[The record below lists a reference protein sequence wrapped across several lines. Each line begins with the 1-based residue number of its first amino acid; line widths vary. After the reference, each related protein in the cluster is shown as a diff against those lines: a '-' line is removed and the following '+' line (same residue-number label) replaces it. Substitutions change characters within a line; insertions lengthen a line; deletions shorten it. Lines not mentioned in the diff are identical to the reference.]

1 MNGTFPAE
9 YPRLLRIAGF
19 RGLGRRGFPVL
30 AFRNALKASG
40 TTLFGFA
47 AWAAVYLLF
56 AAAYAKTTARGRFE
70 RDGPGALV
78 LLAAEA
84 AAVLALVAL
93 PPCYGLESALL
104 VLVAIQLGG
113 RVTPAL
119 GMAWI
124 AIQSA
129 LLLVV
134 IAMHWNTHSG
144 IMLAGAYFPFQVL
157 AFWTAHLLGR
167 EAAAREG
174 LAKALAE
181 LHATRAILAE
191 SHRMAERVRIARD
204 LHDVLGHDLTALT
217 LNLEVASH
225 LVSGQPK
232 VNVEAARERARDLL
246 GKVRE
251 AVRTLRSG
259 EGIRLDTAIAALA
272 EGIPRPKI
280 HVRFADDLPLGDP
293 AAAQILL
300 RCAQEIITNA
310 VRHSHAE
317 NLWLEFA
324 ANAGAIE
331 IQARDDGRGSNGAE
345 AGSGLTGMRERLEER
360 GGRLAVR
367 SEPGRGFEVLAVLPR
382 GVGAVPESTIR
393 VCLVEDQTLVREGIR
408 SLLGL
413 APGIDGR
420 RGGGRRD
427 RRARGIAASRP
438 DVVLLDVRMPGLSGI
453 RGSCRRLAPRG
464 PSPRRSS

>member
-1 MNGTFPAE
+1 MKGTFPAE

-19 RGLGRRGFPVL
+19 SVWAAVGLPVL
-30 AFRNALKASG
+30 VSRNALKASG
-40 TTLFGFA
+40 TALSGFA
-47 AWAAVYLLF
+47 AWTAVYLLF
-56 AAAYAKTTARGRFE
+56 AAAYARTTGGERFE
-70 RDGPGALV
+70 RDRPGALA

-93 PPCYGLESALL
+93 PPCYGLEGALL

-113 RVTPAL
+113 RVRPAL

-124 AIQSA
+124 VIQSA
-129 LLLVV
+129 LLLAAVA
-134 IAMHWNTHSG
+134 IHWSTHSG

-174 LAKALAE
+174 LASALAE

-191 SHRMAERVRIARD
+191 SHRMAERARIARD

-246 GKVRE
+246 EKVRE
-251 AVRTLRSG
+251 AVRSLRNEDGSG
-259 EGIRLDTAIAALA
+259 ERIRLDAAIGALA
-272 EGIPRPKI
+272 QGIPRPKI
-280 HVRFADDLPLGDP
+280 HVRFAEDLPLGD
-293 AAAQILL
+293 AASAQILL

-310 VRHSHAE
+310 VRHSDAD
-317 NLWLEFA
+317 NLWLDFV
-324 ANAGAIE
+324 ANAGSIE
-331 IQARDDGRGSNGAE
+331 IQARDDGRGSDGAP

-360 GGRLAVR
+360 GGRLDVR
-367 SEPGRGFEVLAVLPR
+367 SEPGRGFEVLAVLPA
-382 GVGAVPESTIR
+382 G
-393 VCLVEDQTLVREGIR
+393 
-408 SLLGL
+408 
-413 APGIDGR
+413 
-420 RGGGRRD
+420 
-427 RRARGIAASRP
+427 
-438 DVVLLDVRMPGLSGI
+438 
-453 RGSCRRLAPRG
+453 
-464 PSPRRSS
+464 